1 MWFASVQGRFG
12 AMISSMMLPVMQALQ
27 RCAVV
32 PCGCSC
38 CKGTPRFILGRG
50 HCCILYS
57 LLGLVYIVNLP
68 VRPPKHA
75 PGVYFS
81 FLLSAAAAAPC
92 RELSW
97 LSLTIAP
104 FARWLCTLFRQCQ
117 QTVESPVCIPG
128 HNLSVHHGAPQI
140 GCCISTCF
148 LHTGQNRTH
157 KTGRWIGSC
166 R

>member
-1 MWFASVQGRFG
+1 MQ
-12 AMISSMMLPVMQALQ
+12 PVVQALQ
-27 RCAVV
+27 HLRLQLLQRDATVYPREGTLLYTVQPIRLGVRCQSTSEA
-32 PCGCSC
+32 SQ
-38 CKGTPRFILGRG
+38 TR
-50 HCCILYS
+50 
-57 LLGLVYIVNLP
+57 LLGI
-68 VRPPKHA
+68 
-75 PGVYFS
+75 YFC
-81 FLLSAAAAAPC
+81 FLLSAAAAAPR

-117 QTVESPVCIPG
+117 QTVESRVCIPG